1 MRAMKKFKK
10 LLCIFCICTGMG
22 CFAVHAQKR
31 PYTLDFAENPPFT
44 ISENGKYSGVA
55 VAVIARLFE
64 KSGLSFQL
72 SPVPLARAM
81 AEVKVKEMHC
91 VFPAQRSQ
99 AIEADYL
106 WVSPIFITESGL
118 FVKPDF
124 KNNLNALADARK
136 LIIGS
141 VRGSGEAEYLKA
153 LGYSVEETNSQE
165 QNIKMLLSGRIDV
178 WASDVLSMRHFV
190 QKMGNQSTMPREALV
205 FRRALGSL
213 ACNSKTSRADIAKLQ
228 STLDSMIQDGSL
240 QQFTTVP

>member
-1 MRAMKKFKK
+1 MKKLKK
-10 LLCIFCICTGMG
+10 FLCIFFTGMV
-22 CFAVHAQKR
+22 CFAAHAQPKL
-31 PYTLDFAENPPFT
+31 YTLDFAENPPFT

-55 VAVIARLFE
+55 IAVITRLFE

-72 SPVPLARAM
+72 ALVPLARAM
-81 AEVKVKEMHC
+81 AEVKVRGMHC

-106 WVSPIFITESGL
+106 WVSPIFVTESGL

-124 KNNLNALADARK
+124 KKDLNALIDARK
-136 LIIGS
+136 LTIGS

-190 QKMGNQSTMPREALV
+190 KKMGSQSAIPKEALV

-213 ACNSKTSRADIAKLQ
+213 ACNNKTSRADIAKLQ
-228 STLDSMIQDGSL
+228 STLDTMIQDGSL
-240 QQFTTVP
+240 QQLTTVP